1 MASKNRA
8 TLVSGPVGRILV
20 QLTWPMVIGHL
31 GMVAFNLADTF
42 YVGRLGTRE
51 LAALSFTFPVVMVV
65 SSLAIGLGIGTA
77 AVVSRAIG
85 EGDEHKVRRLTT
97 DSLILAL
104 IIVAAFVGLGVLSID
119 PVFRLL
125 GAKPDLLPLV
135 KEYMRIWYLGM
146 IFVVVPM
153 VGNNAIRATGDTK
166 TPTAIMLVAV
176 LINVA
181 LDPLLIFGPGPFP
194 RLEIAGA
201 ATATVISRATTF
213 FVALWVLG
221 RRERMLTARFESVK
235 AVLHSWG
242 KVLYIGL
249 PSAATR
255 MIVPIGI
262 GIITRIVSAYG
273 AEAVAAY
280 GVASRVEFFALMV
293 LMSLGAVFAPFTGQ
307 NWGAGRLNR
316 VRLGMRLSERF
327 SLIYGLG
334 AFVLLAAAAHPVAG
348 FFTRNPDVIAGIKLY
363 LRIVPL
369 AYGLQGILVVAGA
382 ALNALNKPLHAASL
396 VFAQMIV
403 VFVPLAYLG
412 SRLFGLA
419 GVFIALGLVYAL
431 GGIAGHFLFG
441 KILRKTE
448 KNQVPAQ

>member
-1 MASKNRA
+1 MI
-8 TLVSGPVGRILV
+8 V
-20 QLTWPMVIGHL
+20 GHL

-51 LAALSFTFPVVMVV
+51 LAAMSFTFPVVMAV

-97 DSLILAL
+97 DSLVLAL
-104 IIVAAFVGLGVLSID
+104 ILVAAFVGLGILSID

-176 LINVA
+176 LINVI

-194 RLEIAGA
+194 RLELAGA
-201 ATATVISRATTF
+201 AAATVVSRATTF
-213 FVALWVLG
+213 VVAIWVLG
-221 RRERMLTARFESVK
+221 RRERMLTTRFESVR

-242 KVLYIGL
+242 KILFIGL

-262 GIITRIVSAYG
+262 GIVTRIVSAYG

-280 GVASRVEFFALMV
+280 GVASRIEFFALMV

-307 NWGAGRLNR
+307 NWGAGRLDR
-316 VRLGMRLSERF
+316 VKLGMRLSQRF
-327 SLIYGLG
+327 SLLFGLG
-334 AFVLLAAAAHPVAG
+334 AFIVLAAAAHPVAG
-348 FFTRNPDVIAGIKLY
+348 FFTRNPDVIAAIKLY

-382 ALNALNKPLHAASL
+382 ALNALNKPLPAAGL
-396 VFAQMIV
+396 VLAQMIV
-403 VFVPLAYLG
+403 VYVPLAYLG
-412 SRLFGLA
+412 SSLFGLA
-419 GVFIALGLVYAL
+419 GVFMALGLVYAL
-431 GGIAGHFLFG
+431 GGIAGHFLIG
-441 KILRKTE
+441 KILRATE
-448 KNQVPAQ
+448 G

>member
-1 MASKNRA
+1 MANTNRA
-8 TLVSGPVGRILV
+8 TLVTGPVGSTLV
-20 QLTWPMVIGHL
+20 QLTWPMVVGHL

-51 LAALSFTFPVVMVV
+51 LAAMSFTFPVVMAV

-97 DSLILAL
+97 DSLVLAL
-104 IIVAAFVGLGVLSID
+104 IIVAAFIGLGILSID

-125 GAKPDLLPLV
+125 GAKPDLIPLI
-135 KEYMRIWYLGM
+135 KEYMRIWYMGM

-176 LINVA
+176 LINVV

-194 RLEIAGA
+194 RLELAGA
-201 ATATVISRATTF
+201 AASTVISRATTF
-213 FVALWVLG
+213 VVALWVLG
-221 RRERMLTARFESVK
+221 RREKMLTARFRSVR
-235 AVLHSWG
+235 AVLSSWG

-255 MIVPIGI
+255 MIVPIAI
-262 GIITRIVSAYG
+262 GIITRIVSVYG

-280 GVASRVEFFALMV
+280 GVASRIEFFALMV
-293 LMSLGAVFAPFTGQ
+293 IMSLGAVFAPFTGQ
-307 NWGAGRLNR
+307 NWGAGRLDR
-316 VRLGMRLSERF
+316 VKLGMRLSERF
-327 SLIYGLG
+327 SLFFGLG
-334 AFVLLAAAAHPVAG
+334 AFILLAAAAHPVAG
-348 FFTRNPDVIAGIKLY
+348 FFTRNRDVIAAIKLY
-363 LRIVPL
+363 LRMVPFG
-369 AYGLQGILVVAGA
+369 YGLQGVLVVVGA
-382 ALNALNKPLHAASL
+382 ALNALNKPLHAAGL
-396 VFAQMIV
+396 VFSQMIV
-403 VFVPLAYLG
+403 VYVPLAYLG
-412 SRLFGLA
+412 SSLFGLA

-431 GGIAGHFLFG
+431 GGIAGHILFG
-441 KILRKTE
+441 KILHAAE
-448 KNQVPAQ
+448 G

>member
-1 MASKNRA
+1 MANANRV
-8 TLVSGPVGRILV
+8 TLVAEPVGRTLV
-20 QLTWPMVIGHL
+20 QLTWPMIVGHL

-51 LAALSFTFPVVMVV
+51 LAAMSFTFPVVMAV

-85 EGDEHKVRRLTT
+85 EGDEHKIRRLTT
-97 DSLILAL
+97 DSLVLAF
-104 IIVAAFVGLGVLSID
+104 IIVAAFIGLGILSID

-125 GAKPDLLPLV
+125 GAEPDLLPLI

-176 LINVA
+176 LINVV
-181 LDPLLIFGPGPFP
+181 LDPLLIFGFGPFP
-194 RLEIAGA
+194 RLELAGA
-201 ATATVISRATTF
+201 AASTVISRATTF
-213 FVALWVLG
+213 VVALWVLG
-221 RRERMLTARFESVK
+221 RRERMLTARFPSVR
-235 AVLHSWG
+235 AVMSSWG
-242 KVLYIGL
+242 KILYIGL

-255 MIVPIGI
+255 MIVPIAI

-280 GVASRVEFFALMV
+280 GVASRIEFFALMV
-293 LMSLGAVFAPFTGQ
+293 IMSLGAVFAPFTGQ
-307 NWGAGRLNR
+307 NWGAGRLDR
-316 VRLGMRLSERF
+316 VRVGMRSSARF
-327 SLIYGLG
+327 SLLYGLG

-348 FFTRNPDVIAGIKLY
+348 FFTRNPDVAAAIKLY

-369 AYGLQGILVVAGA
+369 GYGLQGVLVIVGA
-382 ALNALNKPLHAASL
+382 ALNALNKPLHAAGL
-396 VFAQMIV
+396 VLSQMIV
-403 VFVPLAYLG
+403 IYVPLAYLG
-412 SRLFGLA
+412 SSLFGLA
-419 GVFIALGLVYAL
+419 GVFMALGLVYAL

-441 KILRKTE
+441 KTLRSIE
-448 KNQVPAQ
+448 

>member
-1 MASKNRA
+1 MANANRV
-8 TLVSGPVGRILV
+8 TLVAEPVGRTLV
-20 QLTWPMVIGHL
+20 QLTWPMIVGHL

-51 LAALSFTFPVVMVV
+51 LAAMSFTFPVVMAV

-85 EGDEHKVRRLTT
+85 EGDEHKIRRLTT
-97 DSLILAL
+97 DSLVLAF
-104 IIVAAFVGLGVLSID
+104 IIVAAFIGLGILSID

-125 GAKPDLLPLV
+125 GAEPDLLPLI

-176 LINVA
+176 LINVV
-181 LDPLLIFGPGPFP
+181 LDPLLIFGFGPFP
-194 RLEIAGA
+194 RLELAGA
-201 ATATVISRATTF
+201 AASTVISRATTF
-213 FVALWVLG
+213 VVALWVLG
-221 RRERMLTARFESVK
+221 RRERMLTARFPSVR
-235 AVLHSWG
+235 AVMSSWG
-242 KVLYIGL
+242 KILYIGL

-255 MIVPIGI
+255 MIVPIAI

-280 GVASRVEFFALMV
+280 GVASRIEFFALMV
-293 LMSLGAVFAPFTGQ
+293 IMSLGAVFAPFTGQ
-307 NWGAGRLNR
+307 NWGAGRLDR
-316 VRLGMRLSERF
+316 VRVGMRSSARF
-327 SLIYGLG
+327 SLLYGLG
-334 AFVLLAAAAHPVAG
+334 AFILLAAAAHPVAG
-348 FFTRNPDVIAGIKLY
+348 FFTRNPDVAAAIKLY

-369 AYGLQGILVVAGA
+369 GYGLQGVLVIVGA
-382 ALNALNKPLHAASL
+382 ALNALNKPLHAAGL
-396 VFAQMIV
+396 VLSQMIV
-403 VFVPLAYLG
+403 IYVPLAYLG
-412 SRLFGLA
+412 SSLFGLA
-419 GVFIALGLVYAL
+419 GVFMALGLVYAL

-441 KILRKTE
+441 KTLRSIE
-448 KNQVPAQ
+448 

>member
-1 MASKNRA
+1 MANANRA
-8 TLVSGPVGRILV
+8 TLVAEPVGRTLV
-20 QLTWPMVIGHL
+20 QLTWPMIVGHL

-51 LAALSFTFPVVMVV
+51 LAAMSFTFPVVMAV

-85 EGDEHKVRRLTT
+85 EGDEHKIRRLTT
-97 DSLILAL
+97 DSLVLAF
-104 IIVAAFVGLGVLSID
+104 IIVAAFIGLGILSID

-125 GAKPDLLPLV
+125 GAEPDLLPLI

-176 LINVA
+176 LINVV
-181 LDPLLIFGPGPFP
+181 LDPLLIFGFGPFP
-194 RLEIAGA
+194 RLELAGA
-201 ATATVISRATTF
+201 AASTVISRATTF
-213 FVALWVLG
+213 VVALWVLG
-221 RRERMLTARFESVK
+221 RRERMLTARFPSVR
-235 AVLHSWG
+235 AVMSSWG
-242 KVLYIGL
+242 KILYIGL

-255 MIVPIGI
+255 MIVPIAI

-280 GVASRVEFFALMV
+280 GVASRIEFFALMV
-293 LMSLGAVFAPFTGQ
+293 IMSLGAVFAPFTGQ
-307 NWGAGRLNR
+307 NWGAGRLDR
-316 VRLGMRLSERF
+316 VRVGMRSSARF
-327 SLIYGLG
+327 SLLYGLG
-334 AFVLLAAAAHPVAG
+334 AFILLAAAAHPVAG
-348 FFTRNPDVIAGIKLY
+348 FFTRNPDVAAAIKLY

-369 AYGLQGILVVAGA
+369 GYGLQGVLVIVGA
-382 ALNALNKPLHAASL
+382 ALNALNKPLHAAGL
-396 VFAQMIV
+396 VLSQMIV
-403 VFVPLAYLG
+403 IYVPLAYLG
-412 SRLFGLA
+412 SSLFGLA
-419 GVFIALGLVYAL
+419 GVFMALGLVYAL

-441 KILRKTE
+441 KTLRSIE
-448 KNQVPAQ
+448 